1 MCENTVSY
9 YVPKGYFVWTNS
21 KRENHEPKEVFG
33 VCGQTGY
40 DGQRLVCYDCSNDP
54 RKMAEIERQ
63 EANIAADNAWARSA
77 GRGEY

>member
-9 YVPKGYFVWTNS
+9 YVPKGYDY
-21 KRENHEPKEVFG
+21 KEVFG

-40 DGQRLVCYDCSNDP
+40 DGQRLVCYDCSNDFWL
-54 RKMAEIERQ
+54 KW
-63 EANIAADNAWARSA
+63 DNAWARSA